1 MTQYRIKS
9 ISHSGTH
16 GNRGTART
24 DGRYPKRIG
33 RIVEL
38 EYKKLVLGTPL
49 ILTYL
54 KDENGNDYSGMYLR
68 CSRIQSIHFVTEKLF
83 VVETMNS
90 IYEFEEV
97 GEENG

>member
-1 MTQYRIKS
+1 MAQYRIKS
-9 ISHSGTH
+9 ISHSGSR

-24 DGRYPKRIG
+24 DGRYPTRIG

-49 ILTYL
+49 ILNYI
-54 KDENGNDYSGMYLR
+54 KDENGNDYRGMYLR
-68 CSRIQSIHFVTEKLF
+68 CSRIQSIHIVTEKLF